1 MPSVGTLNLT
11 VESNASAVG
20 SSLEDIAGAL
30 GRIKKAI
37 PENGLGLPGIAE
49 EIKTF
54 VSTIKTIESSSTA
67 FKSIESLGN
76 GLVGI
81 AKFLKYSTD
90 SVKESTG
97 GLNESISTINTQ
109 PAITAINQL
118 KGAIGDGLKLG
129 QSGTQLKNLKEALG
143 GEWNTDNAEK
153 AGSALKFIAEGA
165 SGLQGVSL
173 GTQAKNISAMANA
186 ISEYANSVEEL
197 KVAATGGVGGTQTSQ
212 FAEVGGDAAT
222 GYAQGVRQGIDEVK
236 SANSDMTMAGIESVQ
251 STQES
256 NSPSLVFMRL
266 GVYAAEGYIEGVK
279 SKMMDVAGTLA
290 DMTKTAIISAKDK
303 APEAAMQVAEAIRST
318 FKTVLSSDLVPDAV
332 KAPLSEG
339 VERIASFV
347 QALVG
352 SASKDQYAQAATMA
366 SAAVREGLST
376 AISESFGLLKSETG
390 VQAVETEISGIF
402 KQVETPIEHVNSE
415 LQETKQT
422 VEGVTN
428 AFKPAKAIIA
438 STMEEFKKSEKE
450 GTFASWMY
458 GPRPEV
464 PYTNMNGMLPG
475 YQTDAEASAKNPQ
488 WYQPEEFY
496 QRMAAA
502 AQSAQQPVERLNEA
516 VQQTMQGTATPDT
529 TFVDNLISG
538 ASEVDLL
545 KMKVEDLTAKLYD
558 GVSAG
563 TMTGDQIASTV
574 SQIQT
579 LNEKISDLVSEQER
593 AESMAGRLSA
603 AWGALGG
610 AMQRLFPTISSML
623 KRFKQIVKYRLLR
636 SVLRHITAGF
646 SEGVKNVYEYSKA
659 IGSSFAT
666 SMDDAS
672 TALLK
677 MKNSIGAA
685 AAPLIQALIPVLQ
698 TVVNWVIN
706 AVNWLNQFFAL
717 LTGQKTWT
725 RAIDYASQ
733 AYGNN
738 TKAAK
743 NAAKAAKD
751 LLADWDELNIIQS
764 QGGNGGGGSGS
775 TNTPDYSKMFEEVN
789 QFSDSVKDAIKFIED
804 HLGGLGGLLAKLGA
818 ILLGWKFS
826 KAFTGFLG
834 TLGKLVAGGAL
845 IAIGLD
851 LSYGTGF
858 EAGAKGH
865 WDTADIIRGI
875 VGGLATAIGGSIITN
890 ALGLGGALG
899 FGIGLTLAAV
909 VTLVGWLKGQRDL
922 QDKNKWGNLS
932 MTREEIEKF
941 VEGQFTFDV
950 KSAITILDG
959 IIQNE
964 VDARRNLN
972 EKITNFKTSLNKATV
987 QAGIDIDSS
996 ETGQTVKDAYQDALD
1011 AIGAVETLMKTS
1023 NDGLSVLI
1031 KSFRLENSAGEDVTE
1046 DLMKDISIADTTLK
1060 EYFTGIGEQLAY
1072 WIGEGERNGYTA
1084 DITKNALALM
1094 EREKKILEKA
1104 QEFTAELDFNTKLKS
1119 SMDKIIDRDTA
1130 LEQKQYQEELLS
1142 EYRDKAEQEWQEQYK
1157 TAIEMAGIAQG
1168 AADDALEQAKKV
1180 QEAGDIDSYNAYM
1193 KQYNDMLAS
1202 VETYQKKATAALNA
1216 IDQIDEQ
1223 LAATKENMAKQ
1234 WAETLKAVYGVDYD
1248 TQVKNALS
1256 GGFYDVDALEA
1267 ILNPF
1272 GDSYSLNRENYLKH
1286 GIIDTANKLREK
1298 VYGWLL
1304 NPDSDYSGL
1313 NKHYLKDLGGNAF
1326 DLLTDEAKQNL
1337 IKQLYEITE
1346 STSDVEEILH
1356 QAFGLSYDKIEPFIF
1371 DIPIQPQP
1379 EIVEP
1384 DNKAADNDWGIF
1396 DIFRYHPPE
1405 EDVTVPV
1412 TVVPEVKVD
1421 KLADL
1426 KEEIEAAMSDGIMS
1440 TDEAFDLMIK
1450 YGTNEFDQAMKELQ
1464 YNLDEEGRNRGTNL
1478 LNNLSRNPLR
1488 VSGAMGVSD
1497 VGWARPT
1504 YTEPEPVY
1512 GSGETSGTMPMQGEM
1527 EVEVDSSELI
1537 DYSQMSNSVKTGN
1550 ADVVSELRSAVQVLQ
1565 RILAKPWVVNV
1576 QPTSGLGRTVG
1587 QAAEAFGR
1595 ATGDN

>member
-1 MPSVGTLNLT
+1 MPSVGTLNLK

-143 GEWNTDNAEK
+143 GEWNTTNAEN
-153 AGSALKFIAEGA
+153 AGKALKFIAEGA
-165 SGLQGVSL
+165 IGLQGISL
-173 GTQAKNISAMANA
+173 GTQAKNLSAMAGG
-186 ISEYANSVEEL
+186 ISEFADSIEKLKTAAGVAN
-197 KVAATGGVGGTQTSQ
+197 TGSISEAVQTAQMTS
-212 FAEVGGDAAT
+212 VGGDAAK
-222 GYAQGVRQGIDEVK
+222 GYADGIQQGKEEAADAASE
-236 SANSDMTMAGIESVQ
+236 MAKAAIEAVQ
-251 STQES
+251 NTQES
-256 NSPSLVFMRL
+256 HSPSLVFMRL

-290 DMTKTAIISAKDK
+290 DMTKTAIVSAKDE
-303 APEAAMQVAEAIRST
+303 APEAAKQVAEAIRST
-318 FKTVLSSDLVPDAV
+318 FKTVLSSDLVPDAI
-332 KAPLSEG
+332 KAPMSEG

-352 SASKDQYAQAATMA
+352 SASKDQYSQAATMA

-390 VQAVETEISGIF
+390 VQAVGTEVAGIF
-402 KQVETPIEHVNSE
+402 KQVETPIQHVNSE

-422 VEGVTN
+422 VEGVAN
-428 AFKPAKAIIA
+428 ACKPAKAIIA
-438 STMEEFKKSEKE
+438 STLKEFEKSEKN
-450 GTFASWMY
+450 GSFASWMY
-458 GPRPEV
+458 GPRPQV
-464 PYTNMNGMLPG
+464 PYTNQIGMQSG

-579 LNEKISDLVSEQER
+579 LNEKISELVAEQEH
-593 AESMAGRLSA
+593 AESMAGMLGA

-659 IGSSFAT
+659 IGSSLSV

-685 AAPLIQALIPVLQ
+685 TAPLIQALIPVLQ
-698 TVVNWVIN
+698 TVVNWVIS

-789 QFSDSVKDAIKFIED
+789 KFSDSVKDAIKFIED
-804 HLGGLGGLLAKLGA
+804 HLGGLKGLFAKLGA
-818 ILLGWKFS
+818 LLLGWKFS
-826 KAFTGFLG
+826 KAFSGFLG

-845 IAIGLD
+845 VTLGVE
-851 LSYGTGF
+851 LSFGAGYN
-858 EAGAKGH
+858 AGAKGFF
-865 WDTADIIRGI
+865 DTKDIITAI
-875 VGGLATAIGGSIITN
+875 GGALATAIGGSLITT
-890 ALGLGGALG
+890 ALG
-899 FGIGLTLAAV
+899 FGGTVGFGIGIGVAVIATLSGWIEGTADFMDKMKWGNQEMSPDQIESFVKSKFSFNIDAEIELLGANIKDRENAKTLLETDINKFTSKLTLAKVKVGMKADDAPLALLEAYTSATQV
-909 VTLVGWLKGQRDL
+909 LSTVQSFIDTNEDALVATLSISPMKDGEGKDITNDVLAQITFADKTLKQYFIDMGKELADAIYQGERDGWTEGEMENVLALLEHQRNIMTKAEEMQRDL
-922 QDKNKWGNLS
+922 EFEMDVKFNLNNL
-932 MTREEIEKF
+932 TRDNAKEVFEAEKQRIEEYKEKF
-941 VEGQFTFDV
+941 
-950 KSAITILDG
+950 
-959 IIQNE
+959 
-964 VDARRNLN
+964 
-972 EKITNFKTSLNKATV
+972 
-987 QAGIDIDSS
+987 
-996 ETGQTVKDAYQDALD
+996 
-1011 AIGAVETLMKTS
+1011 
-1023 NDGLSVLI
+1023 
-1031 KSFRLENSAGEDVTE
+1031 
-1046 DLMKDISIADTTLK
+1046 MKDRNTARDAAIQELAWTEAAIEDYKAKGLDTT
-1060 EYFTGIGEQLAY
+1060 
-1072 WIGEGERNGYTA
+1072 
-1084 DITKNALALM
+1084 D
-1094 EREKKILEKA
+1094 LEKA
-1104 QEFTAELDFNTKLKS
+1104 AASYRQIINDYLDPKKAEEAWKLKLQE
-1119 SMDKIIDRDTA
+1119 SMGWMK
-1130 LEQKQYQEELLS
+1130 
-1142 EYRDKAEQEWQEQYK
+1142 QEWIEAMTGLYGIGPGEQYNESTLGQK
-1157 TAIEMAGIAQG
+1157 LGG
-1168 AADDALEQAKKV
+1168 WKP
-1180 QEAGDIDSYNAYM
+1180 
-1193 KQYNDMLAS
+1193 AS
-1202 VETYQKKATAALNA
+1202 TNL
-1216 IDQIDEQ
+1216 
-1223 LAATKENMAKQ
+1223 
-1234 WAETLKAVYGVDYD
+1234 
-1248 TQVKNALS
+1248 
-1256 GGFYDVDALEA
+1256 VDALLSASGSKDPVAEGTKALKTYFEDVFNTAPDYIKEIISQFGISAWDLADDSIREGLVTA
-1267 ILNPF
+1267 IRNSI
-1272 GDSYSLNRENYLKH
+1272 GND
-1286 GIIDTANKLREK
+1286 
-1298 VYGWLL
+1298 
-1304 NPDSDYSGL
+1304 DY
-1313 NKHYLKDLGGNAF
+1313 
-1326 DLLTDEAKQNL
+1326 AKQILQNMGISVDEL
-1337 IKQLYEITE
+1337 QKYFNTPIEIKT
-1346 STSDVEEILH
+1346 
-1356 QAFGLSYDKIEPFIF
+1356 DKKT
-1371 DIPIQPQP
+1371 D
-1379 EIVEP
+1379 
-1384 DNKAADNDWGIF
+1384 DWGIF

-1405 EDVTVPV
+1405 EEVTVPV
-1412 TVVPEVKVD
+1412 TVTPEVEVD
-1421 KLADL
+1421 KLKDL

-1464 YNLDEEGRNRGTNL
+1464 YNLDDEGRNRGTNL
-1478 LNNLSRNPLR
+1478 LQSAAALLGNGQSANASYGRLGSTGIMDVSPTTINPSKIEWNPSQSTGTQEAQA
-1488 VSGAMGVSD
+1488 VD
-1497 VGWARPT
+1497 
-1504 YTEPEPVY
+1504 YTQLEHTIDNGIDY
-1512 GSGETSGTMPMQGEM
+1512 TQMETS
-1527 EVEVDSSELI
+1527 
-1537 DYSQMSNSVKTGN
+1537 VKNGATKAN
-1550 ADVVSELRSAVQVLQ
+1550 EDMVSELRTAVQVLQ

-1587 QAAEAFGR
+1587 AAGAALGKV
-1595 ATGDN
+1595 TGD